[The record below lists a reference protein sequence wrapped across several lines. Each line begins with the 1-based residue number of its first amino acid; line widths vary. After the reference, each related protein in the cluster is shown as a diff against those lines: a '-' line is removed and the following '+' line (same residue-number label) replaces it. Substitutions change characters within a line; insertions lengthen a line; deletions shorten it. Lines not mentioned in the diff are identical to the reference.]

1 MREDLESSGSGFGP
15 DDEDGTEDDPEEKH
29 KDKGSKPTLFNNKED
44 QSRNILPVNTR
55 TNIEVPDIDIE
66 NTNSIT
72 NTVQKE
78 EDSVEV
84 NRHGNGVIVM
94 NTKHEERA
102 TSFFAQPGILAGAD
116 DIGGGNFQL
125 NNDTKNITDSNN
137 NSYNS
142 SIGVVT
148 NSFNNNQPDRF
159 TNTTNSPET
168 LNILRSILYQ
178 DKISDHCFLNE
189 EMMFFKSLQPY
200 INGLDTQQKLTFKI
214 KVLLALKNI
223 ISKH

>member
-1 MREDLESSGSGFGP
+1 MYLGLSILIFSAFITLGLRPSFAEDKKATSISNWPIKDSDIYIDDGLEGSGNNQEMREDLESSGSGFGP

-102 TSFFAQPGILAGAD
+102 TSFFAQPGILAAV
-116 DIGGGNFQL
+116 IGGAVVGLLCAILVVMFIVYRMRKKDEGSYAL
-125 NNDTKNITDSNN
+125 DEPKRSPTS
-137 NSYNS
+137 NSYSKNS
-142 SIGVVT
+142 
-148 NSFNNNQPDRF
+148 NREF
-159 TNTTNSPET
+159 
-168 LNILRSILYQ
+168 Y
-178 DKISDHCFLNE
+178 
-189 EMMFFKSLQPY
+189 
-200 INGLDTQQKLTFKI
+200 
-214 KVLLALKNI
+214 A
-223 ISKH
+223 